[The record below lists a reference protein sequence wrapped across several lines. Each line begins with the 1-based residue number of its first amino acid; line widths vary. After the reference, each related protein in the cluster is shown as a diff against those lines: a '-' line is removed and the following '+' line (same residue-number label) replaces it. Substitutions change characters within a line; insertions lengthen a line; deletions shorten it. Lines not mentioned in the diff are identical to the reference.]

1 MGKILHLSATP
12 PAKLGFERVKV
23 KKGLKKD
30 PERHGQM
37 NMFSPVSEQ
46 HPARIVSLSS
56 RFSPFEEALLR
67 DERGEKNAAESYK
80 KAISN
85 GDSVADAYCNLGILE
100 SKAGKT
106 ENAFDCFTKS
116 LKEDPRHLESHYN
129 LANLYFDMDNLR
141 LAQQH
146 YEIATQID
154 PSGPNEFEIISATY
168 FNNDLGLTGS
178 PSLRISKCRDCAVRP
193 LSLTF
198 ANVWPALKRWPSLTR
213 SG

>member
-1 MGKILHLSATP
+1 MGKILHFPATP

-23 KKGLKKD
+23 KKGRKKD
-30 PERHGQM
+30 PEKHGQM
-37 NMFSPVSEQ
+37 NMFSPASEQ

-56 RFSPFEEALLR
+56 RFSPFEEALLL

-154 PSGPNEFEIISATY
+154 PMFPNIY
-168 FNNDLGLTGS
+168 FNLGLVLAINENLQEAVDILGKYQELV
-178 PSLRISKCRDCAVRP
+178 PEEEGCKADELLASLKSSLAVQ
-193 LSLTF
+193 
-198 ANVWPALKRWPSLTR
+198 K
-213 SG
+213 

>member
-1 MGKILHLSATP
+1 MGKILHLPATQP
-12 PAKLGFERVKV
+12 VKLGFERVKV
-23 KKGLKKD
+23 KKGRKKD
-30 PERHGQM
+30 PEKHGQM
-37 NMFSPVSEQ
+37 NMFSPASEQ

-56 RFSPFEEALLR
+56 RFSPFEEALLL

-100 SKAGKT
+100 SKAGET
-106 ENAFDCFTKS
+106 EKAFDCFTKS

-154 PSGPNEFEIISATY
+154 PKFPNIY
-168 FNNDLGLTGS
+168 FNLGLVLAISENLQEAVDVLGKYQKLV
-178 PSLRISKCRDCAVRP
+178 PEEEGCKADELLASLKSSLAVQ
-193 LSLTF
+193 
-198 ANVWPALKRWPSLTR
+198 K
-213 SG
+213 

>member
-23 KKGLKKD
+23 KKGRKKD

-37 NMFSPVSEQ
+37 NMFSPALEQ
-46 HPARIVSLSS
+46 HPARIVSLPS
-56 RFSPFEEALLR
+56 RFSPFEEALLL
-67 DERGEKNAAESYK
+67 DERGDKNAAESYG

-106 ENAFDCFTKS
+106 EKAFDCFTKS
-116 LKEDPRHLESHYN
+116 LKEDARHLESHYN

-154 PSGPNEFEIISATY
+154 PMFPNIY
-168 FNNDLGLTGS
+168 FNLGLVLAINENLQEAVDILGKYQELV
-178 PSLRISKCRDCAVRP
+178 PEEEGCKADELLASLKSSLAVQ
-193 LSLTF
+193 
-198 ANVWPALKRWPSLTR
+198 K
-213 SG
+213 

>member
-23 KKGLKKD
+23 KKGRKKD

-37 NMFSPVSEQ
+37 NMFSPPSEQ
-46 HPARIVSLSS
+46 HPARIVSLPS
-56 RFSPFEEALLR
+56 RFSPFEEALLL
-67 DERGEKNAAESYK
+67 DECGDKNAAETYW

-100 SKAGKT
+100 SKAGKS
-106 ENAFDCFTKS
+106 EKAFDCFTKS
-116 LKEDPRHLESHYN
+116 LKEDPRHLEAHYN
-129 LANLYFDMDNLR
+129 LANHYFDMDNLR

-154 PSGPNEFEIISATY
+154 PKFPNIY
-168 FNNDLGLTGS
+168 FNLGLV
-178 PSLRISKCRDCAVRP
+178 LAINENLQEAVRVLGKYQELVP
-193 LSLTF
+193 EEESCKADELLASLKSSV
-198 ANVWPALKRWPSLTR
+198 AAQK
-213 SG
+213 